1 MSISSTRKVSSSTGS
16 QTRSAPVK
24 HTDHNYIIGS
34 EGESFVEV
42 IDASNNI
49 SVNNDDNRDNKQK
62 QSSSFAAPE
71 KEDGNALSGG
81 GAYIPSAIEALS
93 ASGVYDET
101 PDDRHNNRVN
111 VYGNN
116 QSIIKDEEVERTGH
130 TYLKH
135 FYETNQ
141 ILEEVDELV

>member
-49 SVNNDDNRDNKQK
+49 SVNNDDNRQK

>member
-16 QTRSAPVK
+16 QTRNAPVK

-62 QSSSFAAPE
+62 QSSPFATPE
-71 KEDGNALSGG
+71 KEDSNALSG
-81 GAYIPSAIEALS
+81 
-93 ASGVYDET
+93 GVYDET
-101 PDDRHNNRVN
+101 PDDSHNNRVN

>member
-49 SVNNDDNRDNKQK
+49 SVNNRDNKQK

-93 ASGVYDET
+93 ASGVYDEM

>member
-71 KEDGNALSGG
+71 KKTA
-81 GAYIPSAIEALS
+81 
-93 ASGVYDET
+93 T
-101 PDDRHNNRVN
+101 H
-111 VYGNN
+111 
-116 QSIIKDEEVERTGH
+116 
-130 TYLKH
+130 
-135 FYETNQ
+135 
-141 ILEEVDELV
+141 

>member
-1 MSISSTRKVSSSTGS
+1 MSISATRKVSSSAGS
-16 QTRSAPVK
+16 QSRNAPIK
-24 HTDHNYIIGS
+24 HTDHNYLIGS

-42 IDASNNI
+42 VDTANNVL
-49 SVNNDDNRDNKQK
+49 VNNDEDRDNKQK
-62 QSSSFAAPE
+62 HSPSFDKSK
-71 KEDGNALSGG
+71 KEDNNSLSGG
-81 GAYIPSAIEALS
+81 STYIPSAIEALS
-93 ASGVYDET
+93 ASGVYDEA
-101 PDDRHNNRVN
+101 PEDKQNSRVN

-116 QSIIKDEEVERTGH
+116 QSIIRDEEVERTGH

>member
-1 MSISSTRKVSSSTGS
+1 M
-16 QTRSAPVK
+16 
-24 HTDHNYIIGS
+24 
-34 EGESFVEV
+34 EV

-93 ASGVYDET
+93 ASGVYDEM

>member
-16 QTRSAPVK
+16 QARNTPIK
-24 HTDHNYIIGS
+24 HTDHNYIVGS

-42 IDASNNI
+42 IDASNNV
-49 SVNNDDNRDNKQK
+49 SVNNDDNKNNKQK
-62 QSSSFAAPE
+62 QSSAFAAPE
-71 KEDGNALSGG
+71 KDDGNALSGG
-81 GAYIPSAIEALS
+81 NAYIPSAIEALS
-93 ASGVYDET
+93 ASGVYDEA
-101 PDDRHNNRVN
+101 PEDKHNSKVN
-111 VYGNN
+111 VYGSN

>member
-16 QTRSAPVK
+16 QTRNSPVK
-24 HTDHNYIIGS
+24 HTDHNYLVGS

-49 SVNNDDNRDNKQK
+49 SVNNNERDDSSKNKQSYE
-62 QSSSFAAPE
+62 QPE
-71 KEDGNALSGG
+71 KDNSSNLNSAPT
-81 GAYIPSAIEALS
+81 YIRSAIEALS
-93 ASGVYDET
+93 ASGVYDEEQEET
-101 PDDRHNNRVN
+101 HNNNKVN

-116 QSIIKDEEVERTGH
+116 QSIVRDEEVERTGH
-130 TYLKH
+130 NYLKH

-141 ILEEVDELV
+141 PIEEIDELV